1 MTASPLT
8 DALDLKSLP
17 VPPPTSAATDKL
29 AFGGSGG
36 DDGPGPDSPDDDG
49 VVQDNVSARAASSA
63 SNTVSSLNRV

>member
-17 VPPPTSAATDKL
+17 IPPPTSAATDKL
-29 AFGGSGG
+29 AFGRG
-36 DDGPGPDSPDDDG
+36 DNDELGPDSPDAEL
-49 VVQDNVSARAASSA
+49 QDFVSARAASSA